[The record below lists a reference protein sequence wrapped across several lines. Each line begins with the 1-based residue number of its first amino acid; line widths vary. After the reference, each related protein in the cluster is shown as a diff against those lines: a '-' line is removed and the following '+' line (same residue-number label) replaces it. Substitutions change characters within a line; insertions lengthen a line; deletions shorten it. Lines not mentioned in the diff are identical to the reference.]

1 MKNVKVNVEIGNKST
16 IKSEIENLGQGAN
29 IKIDLSQ
36 ANQSLKELVD
46 AISNLTSKLGSVDAS
61 KLKGVGSTAK
71 ETSKEVKG
79 LNESIDKITGKE
91 TKVTITTNAKDGK
104 KEITEFGDALASTTK
119 IVEKNG
125 EVISTS
131 TTTNFKKAEETFSNF
146 SKRIT
151 ELGNKG
157 VDISNLTKEFD
168 RLKSLNTNAPEK
180 EIKELGEAI
189 KTLESD
195 FKKLSEFKFN
205 QNLKIN
211 ENLFNGKLGLDQV
224 EKLKNEL
231 NSIRLDN
238 LNNGM
243 ANFTTSFSRAI
254 TSTAELK
261 AKIKE
266 TESGYRSVSNA
277 LDTMQTKLNLM
288 SKTNALDPSAIQRLQ
303 RGIDELRGTADKS
316 SSAFKNLV
324 AQFKEADVAK
334 SQVKSLETAIQNLKS
349 QMSKAE
355 KLGII
360 DTAEFKNAQQS
371 LTALE
376 TALTQVRSTGKAMD
390 ISTPLNNAKTASN
403 DLRNSLSDINT
414 VGMTLKGT
422 FSSYLQ
428 SIGVFVGMS
437 QAVRYVFDAFKDGV
451 EYIKELDR
459 AFFDISATMDITKE
473 GFADVTSQVQ
483 EMAQELGTSA
493 TAVMDVVKTYANASV
508 TMDEVLAKS
517 KPSIMLSN
525 ITGMN
530 TAEVTKA
537 VNAGINAFRM
547 STSTA
552 DEASASAERYGD
564 VLVKVSQNM
573 NYDFAD
579 GVTQLIDGVKTSGNV
594 MKEAGVSYEEYIA
607 LLGAMIEATGR
618 SGSEISNGMKMIVA
632 RAYSMKSLSNELG
645 ITTAELNKGSTALK
659 KYGIEVVNTD
669 GSLKPFGEVLSEL
682 KVKWDNMSEA
692 ERSYVAESVA
702 GNRQRSIMTRI

>member
-1 MKNVKVNVEIGNKST
+1 MKNVKVNVEIGNKSA
-16 IKSEIENLGQGAN
+16 IKSEIESLGQGAN

-46 AISNLTSKLGSVDAS
+46 AISNLTSKLGNVDAS
-61 KLKGVGSTAK
+61 KLKGVGTTAK

-79 LNESIDKITGKE
+79 LSESIDKITGKE

-104 KEITEFGDALASTTK
+104 KEITEFGEALASTTK

-125 EVISTS
+125 ELMS
-131 TTTNFKKAEETFSNF
+131 TTTSTNFKKAEETFSNF

-157 VDISNLTKEFD
+157 VDVSNLIKEFD

-231 NSIRLDN
+231 NSIKLDN

-254 TSTAELK
+254 TSTVELK
-261 AKIKE
+261 ARIKE

-303 RGIDELRGTADKS
+303 KGIDDLRGTADKS
-316 SSAFKNLV
+316 SGAFKNLV

-349 QMSKAE
+349 QMTKAE

-376 TALTQVRSTGKAMD
+376 TALTQVRATGKAMD

-414 VGMTLKGT
+414 VGITLKGT

-428 SIGVFVGMS
+428 SIGVFVSVS
-437 QAVRYVFDAFKDGV
+437 QAVKYVFNAFKDGV
-451 EYIKELDR
+451 EYVKELDR
-459 AFFDISATMDITKE
+459 AFFDIGATMDITKE

-493 TAVMDVVKTYANASV
+493 TAVMDVVKTYANAAV

-517 KPSIMLSN
+517 KPSVMLSN
-525 ITGMN
+525 ITGMS

-537 VNAGINAFRM
+537 VNAGINAFKM
-547 STSTA
+547 SSDTA
-552 DEASASAERYGD
+552 DEAASSAERYGD

-632 RAYSMKSLSNELG
+632 RAYSMKSLSDELG